1 MKISKQ
7 ARRDAKSL
15 FQSCR
20 SNGVLD
26 ENKVR
31 EVVRKVLA
39 AKPRGYVGVIEH
51 FQRLVKLDIDR
62 RTARI
67 ESATPLSPAQQNE
80 LSGTLT
86 RQYGQGLQISFE
98 HNPSLLGGLRIKVG
112 SDVYDGSIRSRLATL
127 AKSFGIASTNGQYAS
142 A

>member
-1 MKISKQ
+1 MKIPKQ
-7 ARRDAKSL
+7 ARRDAKAL

-31 EVVRKVLA
+31 EVVQKVIA
-39 AKPRGYVGVIEH
+39 AKPRGYMGVLEH

-67 ESATPLSPAQQNE
+67 ESAIPLSPAQQNE
-80 LSGTLT
+80 VSGTLA
-86 RQYGQGLQISFE
+86 RQYGQGLQISFS
-98 HNPSLLGGLRIKVG
+98 HNPALLGGLRIKVG
-112 SDVYDGSIRSRLATL
+112 SDVVDATVQGKLNALAESL
-127 AKSFGIASTNGQYAS
+127 
-142 A
+142 

>member
-7 ARRDAKSL
+7 ARRDAKAL
-15 FQSCR
+15 FQSSR
-20 SNGVLD
+20 TNGVLD

-31 EVVRKVLA
+31 EVVQKVLA
-39 AKPRGYVGVIEH
+39 AKPRGYVGVLQH

-67 ESATPLSPAQQNE
+67 ESATPLSQAQQSE

-112 SDVYDGSIRSRLATL
+112 SDVVDATVQGRLNAL
-127 AKSFGIASTNGQYAS
+127 AESF
-142 A
+142 

>member
-7 ARRDAKSL
+7 ARRDAKAL
-15 FQSCR
+15 FQSSR
-20 SNGVLD
+20 TNGVLD

-31 EVVRKVLA
+31 QVVQKVLA
-39 AKPRGYVGVIEH
+39 AKPRGYGGVLQH

-62 RTARI
+62 RTAHI
-67 ESATPLSPAQQNE
+67 ESATPLSQAQQSE

-112 SDVYDGSIRSRLATL
+112 SDVVDATVQGRLNAL
-127 AKSFGIASTNGQYAS
+127 AESF
-142 A
+142 

>member
-7 ARRDAKSL
+7 ARRDAKAL

-31 EVVRKVLA
+31 EVVQKVLA
-39 AKPRGYVGVIEH
+39 AKPRGYVGVLEH

-67 ESATPLSPAQQNE
+67 ESATPLSPSQQNE
-80 LSGTLT
+80 LSGTLA
-86 RQYGQGLQISFE
+86 RQYGQGLQISFS
-98 HNPSLLGGLRIKVG
+98 HNPALLGGLRIKVG
-112 SDVYDGSIRSRLATL
+112 SDVVDATVQGRLDAL
-127 AKSFGIASTNGQYAS
+127 AESF
-142 A
+142 